1 MSCMKRLAPQTPK
14 SGRSH
19 SGVSL
24 PPFIAPQ
31 LKLVEAP
38 PCGPQWPHK
47 IKLDGYR
54 MAARVDHGR
63 VQLLTRTGLDWSD
76 KISKRHGY
84 ARKPQREDRS
94 YRRELCGVDAAGLPS
109 LADPGGDRWRT
120 RSPSDLLRLLP
131 LASQRMGPLKLAA
144 HKTQGTA
151 RANGHRQGG
160 RSVQRP

>member
-76 KISKRHGY
+76 KISKRHGC
-84 ARKPQREDRS
+84 APQTS
-94 YRRELCGVDAAGLPS
+94 
-109 LADPGGDRWRT
+109 T
-120 RSPSDLLRLLP
+120 
-131 LASQRMGPLKLAA
+131 
-144 HKTQGTA
+144 
-151 RANGHRQGG
+151 
-160 RSVQRP
+160 